1 MNGRL
6 LRALSESLSQARA
19 VVLVRPIESGA
30 DFLVDRS
37 GVTAFGEMAFGATS
51 RGVTAFGATGEGSQ
65 ATLPRELLE
74 FCRDALA
81 RDDARTVEV
90 EQGRYLIQTIAPPPR
105 LIVVG
110 AVHIAQKLIP
120 MAQLAGYRVLLLDPR
135 EAFATGRRFPDVEIS
150 HDWPQQAMPSLALD
164 ARTAVVTLS
173 HDAKID
179 EPALKCA
186 LQSNAFY
193 IGALGS
199 RKNHAKRLQRLSTLG
214 FDDEALA
221 RIHGPIGL
229 PLGGRSPAEIA
240 VAILAQM
247 TQARYARMPS

>member
-1 MNGRL
+1 M
-6 LRALSESLSQARA
+6 LRALSKSLSQARA
-19 VVLVRPIESGA
+19 VVLLRPVQSGA
-30 DFLVDRS
+30 EFLVDRS
-37 GVTAFGEMAFGATS
+37 GVTAFGATD
-51 RGVTAFGATGEGSQ
+51 EGN
-65 ATLPRELLE
+65 AAAVPNELLKH
-74 FCRDALA
+74 CRDALA
-81 RDDARTVEV
+81 RDDARTVET
-90 EQGRYLIQTIAPPPR
+90 EQGRYLVQAIAPPPR

-135 EAFATGRRFPDVEIS
+135 EAFATEERFPDVEIS
-150 HDWPQQAMPSLALD
+150 HEWPREAMSALTPD

-179 EPALKCA
+179 EPALQCA
-186 LQSNAFY
+186 LASGAFY

-199 RKNHAKRLQRLSTLG
+199 RKNHARRLQRLAALG

-247 TQARYARMPS
+247 TRCRYAR

>member
-1 MNGRL
+1 MVL
-6 LRALSESLSQARA
+6 LRP
-19 VVLVRPIESGA
+19 VESGA
-30 DFLVDRS
+30 EFLVERS
-37 GVTAFGEMAFGATS
+37 GVTAFGATDD
-51 RGVTAFGATGEGSQ
+51 GDAATV
-65 ATLPRELLE
+65 PNELLE
-74 FCRDALA
+74 HCRDALA
-81 RDDARTVEV
+81 RDDARAVEV
-90 EQGRYLIQTIAPPPR
+90 GQVRYLIQTIAPPPR

-110 AVHIAQKLIP
+110 AVHIAQKLLP
-120 MAQLAGYRVLLLDPR
+120 MARLAGYRVLLLDPR
-135 EAFATGRRFPDVEIS
+135 EAFATVQRFPDVEIS
-150 HDWPQQAMPSLALD
+150 HEWPQEAMSSLALD

-186 LQSNAFY
+186 LQSDAFY

-199 RKNHAKRLQRLSTLG
+199 RKNHARRLQRLAMLG

-247 TQARYARMPS
+247 TRSRYARQDWP

>member
-1 MNGRL
+1 MKGTL
-6 LRALSESLSQARA
+6 LRAVSESLSRSRA
-19 VVLVRPIESGA
+19 LVLVRPIAKGPQ
-30 DFLVDRS
+30 FLVDHS
-37 GVTAFGEMAFGATS
+37 GVTAFG
-51 RGVTAFGATGEGSQ
+51 TADDGRQ
-65 ATLPRELLE
+65 PTLPDELLE
-74 FCRDALA
+74 YCRDAMA
-81 RDDARTVEV
+81 RDDAQAVEV
-90 EQGRYLIQTIAPPPR
+90 EQARYLIQTIAPAPR

-120 MAQLAGYRVLLLDPR
+120 MAQMAGYRVLLLDPR
-135 EAFATGRRFPDVEIS
+135 EAFATDERFPDVEIS

-179 EPALKCA
+179 EPALTCA
-186 LQSNAFY
+186 LQSDAFY

-199 RKNHAKRLQRLSTLG
+199 RKNHARRLQRLAAQG
-214 FDDEALA
+214 FGEKALA
-221 RIHGPIGL
+221 RICGPVGL

-247 TQARYARMPS
+247 TQSRYAR

>member
-1 MNGRL
+1 M
-6 LRALSESLSQARA
+6 LRALSKSLSQARA
-19 VVLVRPIESGA
+19 VVLLRPVDSGA
-30 DFLVDRS
+30 EFLVDRS
-37 GVTAFGEMAFGATS
+37 GVTAFGATDEGDMAT
-51 RGVTAFGATGEGSQ
+51 V
-65 ATLPRELLE
+65 PNELLKH
-74 FCRDALA
+74 CRDALA
-81 RDDARTVEV
+81 RDDARTVETG
-90 EQGRYLIQTIAPPPR
+90 QGRFLVQTIAPPPR

-120 MAQLAGYRVLLLDPR
+120 MARLAGYRVLLLDPR
-135 EAFATGRRFPDVEIS
+135 EAFATKQRFPDVEIS
-150 HDWPQQAMPSLALD
+150 HGWPQEAMPSLALD

-179 EPALKCA
+179 EPALSCA
-186 LQSNAFY
+186 LESDAFY

-199 RKNHAKRLQRLSTLG
+199 RKNHARRLERLATLG

-247 TQARYARMPS
+247 TRSRYDR

>member
-6 LRALSESLSQARA
+6 LRALSESLSRARA

-30 DFLVDRS
+30 DFLIDRS
-37 GVTAFGEMAFGATS
+37 GVTAFGE
-51 RGVTAFGATGEGSQ
+51 TAFGATGEGSPT
-65 ATLPRELLE
+65 ALPNGLLE
-74 FCRDALA
+74 HCRDALA
-81 RDDARTVEV
+81 RDDARAVEV

-135 EAFATGRRFPDVEIS
+135 EAFATDQRFPDVEIS
-150 HDWPQQAMPSLALD
+150 HDWPQQTMPSLALD
-164 ARTAVVTLS
+164 ARTTVVTLS

-186 LQSNAFY
+186 LDSDTFY

-214 FDDEALA
+214 FDDDALA

-240 VAILAQM
+240 VAVLAQM
-247 TQARYARMPS
+247 TQARYAK

>member
-1 MNGRL
+1 MNGPL
-6 LRALSESLSQARA
+6 LQAVSDSLARARA
-19 VVLVRPIESGA
+19 VVLVRPLEEA
-30 DFLVDRS
+30 PQFLFDHY
-37 GVTAFGEMAFGATS
+37 GVTAFG
-51 RGVTAFGATGEGSQ
+51 TAGGGLQ
-65 ATLPRELLE
+65 PTLPEELLE
-74 FCRDALA
+74 YCRDALA
-81 RDDARTVEV
+81 RDDARAVEV
-90 EQGRYLIQTIAPPPR
+90 DQSRYLIQTIAPPPR
-105 LIVVG
+105 LIVIG

-135 EAFATGRRFPDVEIS
+135 EAFATEQRFPDVEIN
-150 HDWPQQAMPSLALD
+150 HGWPQEAMPSLAPD

-186 LQSNAFY
+186 LQSDAFY

-199 RKNHAKRLQRLSTLG
+199 RKNHVKRLQRLATLG
-214 FDDEALA
+214 FDEEALA
-221 RIHGPIGL
+221 RICGPVGL

-247 TQARYARMPS
+247 TQSRYAR

>member
-1 MNGRL
+1 MNGPL
-6 LRALSESLSQARA
+6 LRAVSESLSRARA
-19 VVLVRPIESGA
+19 VVLVRPLEAGPQ
-30 DFLVDRS
+30 FLFDHS
-37 GVTAFGEMAFGATS
+37 GVTAFG
-51 RGVTAFGATGEGSQ
+51 TAGDGLQ
-65 ATLPRELLE
+65 PTLTEELLE
-74 FCRDALA
+74 HCRDALA
-81 RDDARTVEV
+81 RDDARAVEV
-90 EQGRYLIQTIAPPPR
+90 EPGRFLIQTIAPPPR

-120 MAQLAGYRVLLLDPR
+120 MARLAGYRVLLLDPR
-135 EAFATGRRFPDVEIS
+135 EAFATEQRFPDVEIN
-150 HDWPQQAMPSLALD
+150 HGWPREAMPSMDPD

-186 LQSNAFY
+186 LQSDAFY

-199 RKNHAKRLQRLSTLG
+199 RRNHARRLQRLAAQG
-214 FDDEALA
+214 FDEETLA
-221 RIHGPIGL
+221 RICGPVGL

-247 TQARYARMPS
+247 TQSRYSRGVDSR

>member
-1 MNGRL
+1 VNGPL
-6 LRALSESLSQARA
+6 LQAVSQSLARARA
-19 VVLVRPIESGA
+19 VVLVRPLQAGPQYLFDHA
-30 DFLVDRS
+30 
-37 GVTAFGEMAFGATS
+37 GVTAFGIARDGLQPTFPE
-51 RGVTAFGATGEGSQ
+51 
-65 ATLPRELLE
+65 ELLE
-74 FCRDALA
+74 HCRDALA
-81 RDDARTVEV
+81 RDDARAVEV
-90 EQGRYLIQTIAPPPR
+90 ESGSFLIQTIAPPPR

-135 EAFATGRRFPDVEIS
+135 EAFATEQRFPGVEIS
-150 HDWPQQAMPSLALD
+150 HGWPQQAMPSLAPD

-179 EPALKCA
+179 EPALRCA
-186 LQSNAFY
+186 LQSDAFY

-199 RKNHAKRLQRLSTLG
+199 GKNHAKRLQRLATLG
-214 FDDEALA
+214 FDEEALA
-221 RIHGPIGL
+221 RICGPVGL

-247 TQARYARMPS
+247 TQSRYAR

>member
-6 LRALSESLSQARA
+6 LRALSESLSRARA
-19 VVLVRPIESGA
+19 AVLLRPIESGPE
-30 DFLVDRS
+30 FLVDR
-37 GVTAFGEMAFGATS
+37 T
-51 RGVTAFGATGEGSQ
+51 GVTAFGATDEGDA
-65 ATLPRELLE
+65 ATVPDELLQH
-74 FCRDALA
+74 CRDALA

-90 EQGRYLIQTIAPPPR
+90 EQARYLIQTIAPPPR

-120 MAQLAGYRVLLLDPR
+120 MARLAGYRVLLLDPR
-135 EAFATGRRFPDVEIS
+135 EAFATGQRFPDVEIS

-179 EPALKCA
+179 EPALQSA
-186 LQSNAFY
+186 LQSDAFY

-199 RKNHAKRLQRLSTLG
+199 RKNHARRLQRLSTLG
-214 FDDEALA
+214 FDDKALA

-240 VAILAQM
+240 VAIMAQITQVRYLDDDVM
-247 TQARYARMPS
+247 TRVVC

>member
-1 MNGRL
+1 M
-6 LRALSESLSQARA
+6 LRALSKSLSQARA
-19 VVLVRPIESGA
+19 VVLLRPVESGA
-30 DFLVDRS
+30 EFLVDRY
-37 GVTAFGEMAFGATS
+37 GE
-51 RGVTAFGATGEGSQ
+51 TAFGATDEGDM
-65 ATLPRELLE
+65 ATVPNELLKH
-74 FCRDALA
+74 CRDALA
-81 RDDARTVEV
+81 RDDARTVET
-90 EQGRYLIQTIAPPPR
+90 EQGRFLVQTIAPPPR

-120 MAQLAGYRVLLLDPR
+120 MARLSGYRVLLLDPR
-135 EAFATGRRFPDVEIS
+135 EAFATEQRFPDVEIS
-150 HDWPQQAMPSLALD
+150 HGWPQEAMPSLALD

-179 EPALKCA
+179 EPALSCA
-186 LQSNAFY
+186 LESDAFY

-199 RKNHAKRLQRLSTLG
+199 RKNHARRLQRLAMLG

-247 TQARYARMPS
+247 TRSRYSR

>member
-1 MNGRL
+1 MNGPL
-6 LRALSESLSQARA
+6 LRVLRESLSQSRA
-19 VVLVRPIESGA
+19 VVLVRPIERGIG
-30 DFLVDRS
+30 FLVDQS
-37 GVTAFGEMAFGATS
+37 EVTAFGGADD
-51 RGVTAFGATGEGSQ
+51 GAEASFPEQ
-65 ATLPRELLE
+65 LLE
-74 FCRDALA
+74 HCRDALA
-81 RDDARTVEV
+81 REDARAVEM

-105 LIVVG
+105 LIVIG

-120 MAQLAGYRVLLLDPR
+120 MARLAGYRVLLLDPR
-135 EAFATGRRFPDVEIS
+135 TAFATEQRFPEVEIC
-150 HDWPQQAMPSLALD
+150 HDWPQEVMPSLAMD

-179 EPALKCA
+179 EPALTCA
-186 LQSNAFY
+186 LESDAFY

-199 RKNHAKRLQRLSTLG
+199 RKNHARRLQRLAGMG
-214 FDDEALA
+214 FGYDALS

-247 TQARYARMPS
+247 TQSRYSR

>member
-6 LRALSESLSQARA
+6 LRDLNESLSQARA
-19 VVLVRPIESGA
+19 VVLVRPVEQGPQFVVDHSGVSVFGTA
-30 DFLVDRS
+30 DRS
-37 GVTAFGEMAFGATS
+37 A
-51 RGVTAFGATGEGSQ
+51 Q
-65 ATLPRELLE
+65 ATFP
-74 FCRDALA
+74 DALRKYCLDA
-81 RDDARTVEV
+81 LSRDDARTVEV

-120 MAQLAGYRVLLLDPR
+120 MARLAGYRVMLLDPR
-135 EAFATGRRFPDVEIS
+135 EAFATEQRFPDVEIS
-150 HDWPQQAMPSLALD
+150 HDWPQEAMPSLTLD

-186 LQSNAFY
+186 LQSDAFY

-199 RKNHAKRLQRLSTLG
+199 RKNHARRLQRLATLG

-221 RIHGPIGL
+221 RICGPIGL

-247 TQARYARMPS
+247 TQSRYSR

>member
-1 MNGRL
+1 MNGPL

-19 VVLVRPIESGA
+19 AVLVRPLGEGHQ
-30 DFLVDRS
+30 FLVDHSRVRTFGTAEDRS
-37 GVTAFGEMAFGATS
+37 EPA
-51 RGVTAFGATGEGSQ
+51 
-65 ATLPRELLE
+65 LPNELLQY
-74 FCRDALA
+74 CRDALS
-81 RDDARTVEV
+81 RDDARAVEV

-120 MAQLAGYRVLLLDPR
+120 MARLAGYRVLLLDPR
-135 EAFATGRRFPDVEIS
+135 EAFASQQRFPDVETN
-150 HDWPQQAMPSLALD
+150 HDWPQEAMPSLVVD

-186 LQSNAFY
+186 LESDAFY

-199 RKNHAKRLQRLSTLG
+199 RKNHARRLQRLAKLG
-214 FDDEALA
+214 FDEETLS
-221 RIHGPIGL
+221 RICGPIGL

-247 TQARYARMPS
+247 TQSRYSR

>member
-6 LRALSESLSQARA
+6 LRALSEYLSRARP
-19 VVLVRPIESGA
+19 VVLVRPIAEGGE
-30 DFLVDRS
+30 FLVDES
-37 GVTAFGEMAFGATS
+37 GVTAFGANDHGDRAT
-51 RGVTAFGATGEGSQ
+51 F
-65 ATLPRELLE
+65 PDELLDY
-74 FCRDALA
+74 CRDALT
-81 RDDARTVEV
+81 RDDARTVQV
-90 EQGRYLIQTIAPPPR
+90 AQGRYLVQTIAAPPR

-120 MAQLAGYRVLLLDPR
+120 MARLAGYRVLLLDPR
-135 EAFATGRRFPDVEIS
+135 EAFATGQRFPNVKIN
-150 HDWPQQAMPSLALD
+150 HDWPQEAMPSLSLD
-164 ARTAVVTLS
+164 ARCAVVTLS

-186 LQSNAFY
+186 LESDAFY

-199 RKNHAKRLQRLSTLG
+199 RKNHARRMQRLAAMG

-221 RIHGPIGL
+221 RICGPIGL

-247 TQARYARMPS
+247 TQSRYAR

>member
-1 MNGRL
+1 MRRPDRGAGGARPVNGPL
-6 LRALSESLSQARA
+6 LRALGESLSRSRA
-19 VVLVRPIESGA
+19 VVLVRRIERGA
-30 DFLVDRS
+30 EFLVDRS
-37 GVTAFGEMAFGATS
+37 GVTAFGTVDGGAAAS
-51 RGVTAFGATGEGSQ
+51 F
-65 ATLPRELLE
+65 PDELLE
-74 FCRDALA
+74 HCRGALA
-81 RDDARTVEV
+81 RDDARTMEV
-90 EQGRYLIQTIAPPPR
+90 EQGRYLVQTIAPAPR

-120 MAQLAGYRVLLLDPR
+120 MARLAGYRVLLLDPR
-135 EAFATGRRFPDVEIS
+135 EAFATEQRFPDVEIS
-150 HDWPQQAMPSLALD
+150 HDWPHEAMPSLAPD

-186 LQSNAFY
+186 LESDAFY

-199 RKNHAKRLQRLSTLG
+199 RKNHARRLQRLAALG

-221 RIHGPIGL
+221 QICGPIGL

-247 TQARYARMPS
+247 TQARYSR

>member
-1 MNGRL
+1 MNGTL
-6 LRALSESLSQARA
+6 LRVLSESLSRSRA
-19 VVLVRPIESGA
+19 VVLVRPIERGPP
-30 DFLVDRS
+30 FLVDQS
-37 GVTAFGEMAFGATS
+37 GVTAFG
-51 RGVTAFGATGEGSQ
+51 TAGDGGQPTV
-65 ATLPRELLE
+65 PDELLE
-74 FCRDALA
+74 YCRDALA
-81 RDDARTVEV
+81 RDDARAVEV

-120 MAQLAGYRVLLLDPR
+120 MAQLAGYGALLLDPR
-135 EAFATGRRFPDVEIS
+135 EAFATEQRFPGVEIN
-150 HDWPQQAMPSLALD
+150 HGWPQQAMPSLAPD

-186 LQSNAFY
+186 LQSDAFY

-199 RKNHAKRLQRLSTLG
+199 RKNHARRLQRLAALG
-214 FDDEALA
+214 FDGEALA
-221 RIHGPIGL
+221 RICGPVGL

-247 TQARYARMPS
+247 TQSRYSRGVDSR